1 MSSSSIEKKDSEK
14 KEQVQGRVVW
24 SPEDVGATR
33 MDRFRARIAAAERNE
48 QLDSYDALWRWSCQ
62 HPDRFWAAVWDEVG
76 IIASRPYDT
85 VLPSASAPIY
95 PPPRWFE
102 GARLNIAENLL
113 ERHRDSTS
121 IALIECTESSS
132 SPSPDTTSASAPAS
146 FTTLQTL
153 TFPEL
158 RARVAHTARAL
169 RRRGVTRD
177 DCVAVYGANCIMTT
191 VVFLAASSIGAVFVS
206 AAADFAEA
214 GTLERLRTVRPKVL
228 FGVNA
233 VRYNGKVLD
242 HVAKL
247 KGVVDGLHAEQ
258 RSSPEGQAL
267 ELTVL
272 SNFVP
277 EHRPADSEQACSA
290 PGWISFDDFLKE
302 GQPAADTNGAEDT
315 QIEYEQLD
323 FNHPVWILFSS
334 GTTGTP
340 KAITH
345 RAGGMLIQ
353 LAKEHLIH
361 GGLSPQDVFFR
372 GYISW
377 GALIAGCPI
386 ILYDGSPLRPA
397 SVMWELA
404 ATHGITVFGTSAS
417 YLSALHKSGYRPRDH
432 FPNLKV
438 RQILSTG
445 SPLRA
450 DLYPW
455 ILESIGSD
463 ILIGSITGGTDI
475 CSLFAGHNEALP
487 VRAGEL
493 QARNLGMDVDV
504 FDDAGKSVGLGRE
517 GDLVCKTPFPAQPLG
532 FWRQP
537 ESKYKDSY
545 YSQFPGVW
553 FHGDFCMLSEQGGL
567 VMLGRSDGIL
577 NPGGIR
583 FGSSEIYEILENGG
597 GGGPS
602 SSSSSSSLVTPT
614 AAAAAPAPPSFL
626 ESIEDSLVVAL
637 KTPAGDDEVVVLF
650 LVARTPAQGAEGD
663 AAAAAT
669 TEFEA
674 LAVQVKA
681 LIRAKR
687 SARHV
692 PAFVYRVSGIP
703 KTLNGKRVEVPVKK
717 LINGAPLSSINQ
729 ATLLNPEVLDEY
741 VEAGRVLRQNLAAR

>member
-1 MSSSSIEKKDSEK
+1 
-14 KEQVQGRVVW
+14 
-24 SPEDVGATR
+24 
-33 MDRFRARIAAAERNE
+33 MDQFRARVEAKHGPGIA
-48 QLDSYDALWRWSCQ
+48 QDYHSLWKWSCSR
-62 HPDRFWAAVWDEVG
+62 PNLFWAQVWDEVG
-76 IIASRPYDT
+76 IIASKKYDQ
-85 VLPSASAPIY
+85 VLPPNAPIY

-113 ERHRDSTS
+113 ERHRKSTG
-121 IALIECTESSS
+121 IALIECAE
-132 SPSPDTTSASAPAS
+132 AAPGSEPS

-153 TFPEL
+153 TFSQL
-158 RARVAHTARAL
+158 RSRVAQAAGAL
-169 RRRGVTRD
+169 RKRGVTKN
-177 DCVAVYGANCIMTT
+177 DCVAVYGANCVVTT
-191 VVFLAASSIGAVFVS
+191 IAFLAASSIGAVFVS

-233 VRYNGKVLD
+233 VRYNGKILD
-242 HVAKL
+242 HVAKVE
-247 KGVVDGLHAEQ
+247 GVVKGLEADRSEDEQ
-258 RSSPEGQAL
+258 PL

-272 SNFVP
+272 ADLVP
-277 EHRPADSEQACSA
+277 EHSVSADQACSTRN
-290 PGWISFDDFLKE
+290 GWTSFDDFLKE
-302 GQPAADTNGAEDT
+302 GQEFST
-315 QIEYEQLD
+315 IEYEQLD

-334 GTTGTP
+334 GTTGAP

-361 GGLSPQDVFFR
+361 GGLSEKDVFFQYTTP
-372 GYISW
+372 GWMMMNFAW
-377 GALIAGCPI
+377 GALIAGCPL
-386 ILYDGSPLRPA
+386 ILYDGSPLKPA
-397 SVMWELA
+397 SVLWEMA
-404 ATHGITVFGTSAS
+404 SQHGVTVFGTSAS
-417 YLSALHKSGYRPRDH
+417 YLSALNKSGYRPKDH
-432 FPNLKV
+432 FNNLKV

-455 ILESIGSD
+455 ILEAIGSD

-504 FDDAGKSVGLGRE
+504 FDDAGKSVGLGNE

-553 FHGDFCMLSEQGGL
+553 FHGDFCMLSEDQGL

-583 FGSSEIYEILENGG
+583 FGSSEIYETLEKASDD
-597 GGGPS
+597 PS
-602 SSSSSSSLVTPT
+602 L
-614 AAAAAPAPPSFL
+614 SFL
-626 ESIEDSLVVAL
+626 DSIEDSLVVAL
-637 KTPAGDDEVVVLF
+637 KTTKGDDEVVVLF
-650 LVARTPAQGAEGD
+650 LVLRSGEDEASFD
-663 AAAAAT
+663 
-669 TEFEA
+669 A
-674 LAVQVKA
+674 LATQVKT
-681 LIRAKR
+681 LIRARR

-692 PAFVYRVSGIP
+692 PAFVYQVSGVP

-717 LINGAPLSSINQ
+717 LINGASLESINK
-729 ATLLNPEVLDEY
+729 ATLLNPEVLSEY
-741 VEAGRVLRQNLAAR
+741 VEAGTVLRQKLASR